1 MVMKGGHVV
10 EYGKRE
16 DVIRNPQDDYTKQLL
31 KAVPVIGGK
40 TYYEQ

>member
-1 MVMKGGHVV
+1 MKGGHVV

-16 DVIRNPQDDYTKQLL
+16 DVIANPQDDYTKQLL
-31 KAVPVIGGK
+31 RAVPVIGGK